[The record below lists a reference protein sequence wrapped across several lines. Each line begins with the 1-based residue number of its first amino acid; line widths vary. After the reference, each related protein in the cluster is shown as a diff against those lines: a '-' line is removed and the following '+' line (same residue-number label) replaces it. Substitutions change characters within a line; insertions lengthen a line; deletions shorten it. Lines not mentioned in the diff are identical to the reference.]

1 MSNITPYFKIK
12 TFVLGLA
19 IMASSFVATA
29 QEAGEINWKQWNV
42 VVPMDSGGGVSTLLE
57 GKAARKAATD
67 PKYKKFYKQNSNNTY
82 EVRTYFT
89 GITEEGE
96 FGANQGK
103 YSASEFVEVYNKNKN
118 NFWPNTGSH
127 TLKARMKAYKVNGI
141 GTTYIA
147 RIVSQD
153 KSGDSFDKIRVMWR
167 DGYILAEVRESYNGG
182 IRYKRTKVADVGEN
196 MFNFTLRMS
205 SGRVSLSID
214 CKNTGAN
221 KKNVP
226 VASLGKT
233 SNSKNLFRIGSLYKN
248 DQNSED
254 SITVQIKYLQLNHK

>member
-1 MSNITPYFKIK
+1 
-12 TFVLGLA
+12 
-19 IMASSFVATA
+19 
-29 QEAGEINWKQWNV
+29 
-42 VVPMDSGGGVSTLLE
+42 
-57 GKAARKAATD
+57 
-67 PKYKKFYKQNSNNTY
+67 
-82 EVRTYFT
+82 
-89 GITEEGE
+89 
-96 FGANQGK
+96 
-103 YSASEFVEVYNKNKN
+103 
-118 NFWPNTGSH
+118 
-127 TLKARMKAYKVNGI
+127 MKAYKINGI